1 MKTNIE
7 RIADMK
13 KETDKECNK
22 IKKQNAKLRNNAVCG
37 KSIENAINQ
46 VDVKVVA
53 TRKQYLK

>member
-13 KETDKECNK
+13 KETDKKCNK
-22 IKKQNAKLRNNAVCG
+22 IKKQNAKLRNNAVCS